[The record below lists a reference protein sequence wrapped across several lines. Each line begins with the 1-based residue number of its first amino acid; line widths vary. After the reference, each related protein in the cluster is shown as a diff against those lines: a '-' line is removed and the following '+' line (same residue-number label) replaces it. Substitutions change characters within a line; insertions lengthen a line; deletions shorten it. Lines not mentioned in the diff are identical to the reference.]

1 MIVMDHNHH
10 RSIEGFD
17 PAWAERD
24 FVDRVRRY
32 IHSDWQ
38 AALLISGLYGTG
50 KTTGMYQLLQDEDA
64 LYLRAEPGERET
76 AEDYFRLVDA
86 ADQPVIII
94 DEYPRIVGRERVHL
108 DGIIDTWAHHGKK
121 VILTGDDSAVLESL
135 LLRDLMYRAKRLQV
149 TRSSFSEFCRLYP
162 ICLPTEQDKAYE
174 MFLKT
179 GGMFGCYEVNTSA
192 GLAKYVEK
200 AFVDNLNSYI
210 GGGALSAADIRAAVY
225 TVLCDAVYDAMD
237 LHMPRREFSEQARR
251 KLAGMGIRYADKG
264 VRPEFVYNVGDILA
278 GIGALVKVPAREWG
292 VPRDTYRMYTVNT
305 SLTWQLLKVLYGSQ
319 LNQKQVL
326 ARLGSVD
333 KIVASAWQEWTTRWR
348 CDL

>member
-1 MIVMDHNHH
+1 M
-10 RSIEGFD
+10 
-17 PAWAERD
+17 
-24 FVDRVRRY
+24 
-32 IHSDWQ
+32 
-38 AALLISGLYGTG
+38 
-50 KTTGMYQLLQDEDA
+50 
-64 LYLRAEPGERET
+64 
-76 AEDYFRLVDA
+76 
-86 ADQPVIII
+86 
-94 DEYPRIVGRERVHL
+94 
-108 DGIIDTWAHHGKK
+108 
-121 VILTGDDSAVLESL
+121 
-135 LLRDLMYRAKRLQV
+135 
-149 TRSSFSEFCRLYP
+149 
-162 ICLPTEQDKAYE
+162 
-174 MFLKT
+174 
-179 GGMFGCYEVNTSA
+179 
-192 GLAKYVEK
+192 
-200 AFVDNLNSYI
+200 DNLNSYI

-225 TVLCDAVYDAMD
+225 AVLCDAVYDAMD
-237 LHMPRREFSEQARR
+237 LHMPRRKFSEQARR